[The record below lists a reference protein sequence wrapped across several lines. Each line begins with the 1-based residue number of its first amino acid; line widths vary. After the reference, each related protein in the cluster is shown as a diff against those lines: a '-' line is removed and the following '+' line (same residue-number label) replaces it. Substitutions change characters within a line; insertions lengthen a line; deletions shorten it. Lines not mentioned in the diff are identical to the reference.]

1 MEYNTSLSKL
11 IIPEYGRN
19 VQKMV
24 HSIIDIENRE
34 KRNHQAKSIIEVMG
48 NLNPHLRDV
57 PDFKH
62 KLWDHLF
69 IMSDFHLDVDSPYDR
84 PSKESFEEKFRNR
97 EWIDAA
103 RQQLTK
109 AERAILYQTGFRF
122 GKMTVTEAV
131 LHMLQDDPLLPFLR
145 ATFTDEERLSNFS
158 QLCIHFS
165 NQSAKI
171 PLVIQYRAETIAG
184 ACIWMTLK
192 LFKVDDVSLRD
203 PKPWYCKYSITHD
216 ALQGNLNCSW
226 IFLFIVF
233 PYSIN

>member
-24 HSIIDIENRE
+24 HSIIDIEDRE

-84 PSKESFEEKFRNR
+84 PSKESFEEKPEMLKYSDNNIKFRHYGKILPLIIKR
-97 EWIDAA
+97 TID
-103 RQQLTK
+103 LDEGEYK
-109 AERAILYQTGFRF
+109 
-122 GKMTVTEAV
+122 
-131 LHMLQDDPLLPFLR
+131 DFLV
-145 ATFTDEERLSNFS
+145 F
-158 QLCIHFS
+158 
-165 NQSAKI
+165 
-171 PLVIQYRAETIAG
+171 TIANHMKKSYLTWNK
-184 ACIWMTLK
+184 ANVEDEVILKHLSQMSDYKLSMKETYKLSSFSDVKTLK
-192 LFKVDDVSLRD
+192 NYK
-203 PKPWYCKYSITHD
+203 KNYSRGRNH
-216 ALQGNLNCSW
+216 GKRK
-226 IFLFIVF
+226 
-233 PYSIN
+233 

>member
-24 HSIIDIENRE
+24 HSIIAIEDRE

-84 PSKESFEEKFRNR
+84 PSKESFEEKPEKLKYSDNNIKFRHYGKILPLIIKR
-97 EWIDAA
+97 TID
-103 RQQLTK
+103 LDEGEYK
-109 AERAILYQTGFRF
+109 
-122 GKMTVTEAV
+122 
-131 LHMLQDDPLLPFLR
+131 DFLV
-145 ATFTDEERLSNFS
+145 F
-158 QLCIHFS
+158 
-165 NQSAKI
+165 
-171 PLVIQYRAETIAG
+171 TIANHMKKSYLTWNK
-184 ACIWMTLK
+184 ANVEDEVILK
-192 LFKVDDVSLRD
+192 HLSQMSDDKLSMKETFKLSSFSDV
-203 PKPWYCKYSITHD
+203 KTQKNYKKNYSRGRNH
-216 ALQGNLNCSW
+216 AKRK
-226 IFLFIVF
+226 
-233 PYSIN
+233 

>member
-24 HSIIDIENRE
+24 HSIIAIDDRE

-84 PSKESFEEKFRNR
+84 PSKESFEEKPEMLKYSDNNIKFRHYGKILPLIIKR
-97 EWIDAA
+97 TID
-103 RQQLTK
+103 LDEGEYK
-109 AERAILYQTGFRF
+109 
-122 GKMTVTEAV
+122 
-131 LHMLQDDPLLPFLR
+131 DFLV
-145 ATFTDEERLSNFS
+145 F
-158 QLCIHFS
+158 
-165 NQSAKI
+165 
-171 PLVIQYRAETIAG
+171 TIANHMKKSYLTWNK
-184 ACIWMTLK
+184 ANVEDEVILK
-192 LFKVDDVSLRD
+192 HLSQMSDDKLSMKETFKLSSFSDVKTQKSY
-203 PKPWYCKYSITHD
+203 KKNYSRGRNH
-216 ALQGNLNCSW
+216 GKRK
-226 IFLFIVF
+226 
-233 PYSIN
+233 

>member
-24 HSIIDIENRE
+24 HSIIAIEDRE

-84 PSKESFEEKFRNR
+84 PSKESFEEKPEMLKYSDNNIKFPHYGKILPLIIKRT
-97 EWIDAA
+97 ID
-103 RQQLTK
+103 LDEGEYK
-109 AERAILYQTGFRF
+109 
-122 GKMTVTEAV
+122 
-131 LHMLQDDPLLPFLR
+131 DFLV
-145 ATFTDEERLSNFS
+145 F
-158 QLCIHFS
+158 
-165 NQSAKI
+165 
-171 PLVIQYRAETIAG
+171 TIANHMKKSYLTWNK
-184 ACIWMTLK
+184 ANVEDEVILK
-192 LFKVDDVSLRD
+192 HLSQISDDKLSMKETFKLSSFSDVKTQRTY
-203 PKPWYCKYSITHD
+203 KKNYSRGRNH
-216 ALQGNLNCSW
+216 GKRK
-226 IFLFIVF
+226 
-233 PYSIN
+233 

>member
-24 HSIIDIENRE
+24 HSIIEIEDRE

-84 PSKESFEEKFRNR
+84 PSKESFEEKPEKLKYSDNNIKFRHYGKILPLIIKR
-97 EWIDAA
+97 TID
-103 RQQLTK
+103 LDEGEYK
-109 AERAILYQTGFRF
+109 
-122 GKMTVTEAV
+122 
-131 LHMLQDDPLLPFLR
+131 DFLV
-145 ATFTDEERLSNFS
+145 F
-158 QLCIHFS
+158 
-165 NQSAKI
+165 
-171 PLVIQYRAETIAG
+171 TIANHMKKSYLTWNK
-184 ACIWMTLK
+184 ANVEDEVILK
-192 LFKVDDVSLRD
+192 HLSQMSDDKLSMKETFKLSSFSDV
-203 PKPWYCKYSITHD
+203 KTQKNYKKNYSRGRSH
-216 ALQGNLNCSW
+216 GKRK
-226 IFLFIVF
+226 
-233 PYSIN
+233 

>member
-24 HSIIDIENRE
+24 HSIIAIEDRE

-84 PSKESFEEKFRNR
+84 PSKESFEEKPEMLKYSDNNIKFRHYGKILPLIIKR
-97 EWIDAA
+97 TID
-103 RQQLTK
+103 LDEGEYK
-109 AERAILYQTGFRF
+109 
-122 GKMTVTEAV
+122 
-131 LHMLQDDPLLPFLR
+131 DFLV
-145 ATFTDEERLSNFS
+145 F
-158 QLCIHFS
+158 
-165 NQSAKI
+165 
-171 PLVIQYRAETIAG
+171 TIANHMKKSYLTWNK
-184 ACIWMTLK
+184 AN
-192 LFKVDDVSLRD
+192 VEDDVILKHLSQMSDDKLIMKETFKLSSFLD
-203 PKPWYCKYSITHD
+203 VKTQKNYKKNYSRGRNH
-216 ALQGNLNCSW
+216 GKRK
-226 IFLFIVF
+226 
-233 PYSIN
+233 

>member
-24 HSIIDIENRE
+24 HSIIDIEDRE

-84 PSKESFEEKFRNR
+84 PSKESFEEKPEMLKYSDNNIKFRHYGKILPLIIKR
-97 EWIDAA
+97 TID
-103 RQQLTK
+103 LDEGEYK
-109 AERAILYQTGFRF
+109 
-122 GKMTVTEAV
+122 
-131 LHMLQDDPLLPFLR
+131 DFL
-145 ATFTDEERLSNFS
+145 
-158 QLCIHFS
+158 
-165 NQSAKI
+165 
-171 PLVIQYRAETIAG
+171 VYTIANHMKKSYLTWNK
-184 ACIWMTLK
+184 ANVEDEIILNHLSQMSDDK
-192 LFKVDDVSLRD
+192 LSMKETFKLSSFSDV
-203 PKPWYCKYSITHD
+203 KTQKNYKK
-216 ALQGNLNCSW
+216 NL
-226 IFLFIVF
+226 V
-233 PYSIN
+233 

>member
-24 HSIIDIENRE
+24 HSIIEIEDRE

-84 PSKESFEEKFRNR
+84 PSKESFEEKPEMLKYSDNSIKFRHYGKILPLMIKR
-97 EWIDAA
+97 TID
-103 RQQLTK
+103 L
-109 AERAILYQTGFRF
+109 
-122 GKMTVTEAV
+122 
-131 LHMLQDDPLLPFLR
+131 DDGEYKDFLV
-145 ATFTDEERLSNFS
+145 F
-158 QLCIHFS
+158 
-165 NQSAKI
+165 
-171 PLVIQYRAETIAG
+171 TIANHMKKCYLTWNK
-184 ACIWMTLK
+184 ANVEDEVILK
-192 LFKVDDVSLRD
+192 HLSQMSDDKLSMKETFKLSSFSDV
-203 PKPWYCKYSITHD
+203 KTQKNYKKNYSRGRNH
-216 ALQGNLNCSW
+216 GKRK
-226 IFLFIVF
+226 
-233 PYSIN
+233 

>member
-24 HSIIDIENRE
+24 HSIIAIEDRE

-84 PSKESFEEKFRNR
+84 PSKESFEEKP
-97 EWIDAA
+97 E
-103 RQQLTK
+103 
-109 AERAILYQTGFRF
+109 
-122 GKMTVTEAV
+122 
-131 LHMLQDDPLLPFLR
+131 ML
-145 ATFTDEERLSNFS
+145 
-158 QLCIHFS
+158 
-165 NQSAKI
+165 
-171 PLVIQYRAETIAG
+171 
-184 ACIWMTLK
+184 
-192 LFKVDDVSLRD
+192 
-203 PKPWYCKYSITHD
+203 KYSDNNIKFRHYGKILPLIIKRTID
-216 ALQGNLNCSW
+216 LDECEYKD
-226 IFLFIVF
+226 FLVF
-233 PYSIN
+233 AIANHMKKSYLTWNKANVEDEVILKHLSQISNDKLSMKETFKLSSFSDVKTQKNYKKNYSRGRNHGKRK

>member
-24 HSIIDIENRE
+24 HSIIAIEDRE

-84 PSKESFEEKFRNR
+84 PSKESFEEKPEMLKYSDNNIKFRHYGKILPLIIKR
-97 EWIDAA
+97 TID
-103 RQQLTK
+103 LDEGEYK
-109 AERAILYQTGFRF
+109 
-122 GKMTVTEAV
+122 
-131 LHMLQDDPLLPFLR
+131 DFLV
-145 ATFTDEERLSNFS
+145 F
-158 QLCIHFS
+158 
-165 NQSAKI
+165 
-171 PLVIQYRAETIAG
+171 TIANHMKKSYLTWNK
-184 ACIWMTLK
+184 ANVEDEVILK
-192 LFKVDDVSLRD
+192 HLSQMSDDKLSMKVTFKLSSFSDV
-203 PKPWYCKYSITHD
+203 KPQKNYKKNYSRGRNH
-216 ALQGNLNCSW
+216 GKRK
-226 IFLFIVF
+226 
-233 PYSIN
+233 

>member
-24 HSIIDIENRE
+24 HSIIDIEDRE

-84 PSKESFEEKFRNR
+84 PSKESFEEKPEMLKYSDNNIKFRHYGKILPLIIKR
-97 EWIDAA
+97 TID
-103 RQQLTK
+103 LDEGEYK
-109 AERAILYQTGFRF
+109 
-122 GKMTVTEAV
+122 
-131 LHMLQDDPLLPFLR
+131 DFLV
-145 ATFTDEERLSNFS
+145 F
-158 QLCIHFS
+158 
-165 NQSAKI
+165 
-171 PLVIQYRAETIAG
+171 TIANHMKKCYLTWNK
-184 ACIWMTLK
+184 ANVEDEVILK
-192 LFKVDDVSLRD
+192 HLSQMSDDKLSMKETFKLSSFSDV
-203 PKPWYCKYSITHD
+203 KTQKNYKKNYSSGRNH
-216 ALQGNLNCSW
+216 GKRK
-226 IFLFIVF
+226 
-233 PYSIN
+233 

>member
-24 HSIIDIENRE
+24 HSIIDIEDRE

-84 PSKESFEEKFRNR
+84 PSKESFEEKPEMLKYSDNNIKFRHYGKILPLIIKR
-97 EWIDAA
+97 TID
-103 RQQLTK
+103 LDEGEYK
-109 AERAILYQTGFRF
+109 
-122 GKMTVTEAV
+122 
-131 LHMLQDDPLLPFLR
+131 DFLV
-145 ATFTDEERLSNFS
+145 F
-158 QLCIHFS
+158 
-165 NQSAKI
+165 
-171 PLVIQYRAETIAG
+171 TIANHMKKSYLTWNK
-184 ACIWMTLK
+184 ANVEDEVILK
-192 LFKVDDVSLRD
+192 HLSQMSDDKLSMKETFKLSSFSDV
-203 PKPWYCKYSITHD
+203 KTQKNYKKNYSRARNH
-216 ALQGNLNCSW
+216 GKRK
-226 IFLFIVF
+226 
-233 PYSIN
+233 

>member
-24 HSIIDIENRE
+24 HSIIAIEDRE

-84 PSKESFEEKFRNR
+84 PSKESFGEKPEMLKYSDNNIKFRHYGKILPLIIKR
-97 EWIDAA
+97 TIDIDEGEY
-103 RQQLTK
+103 K
-109 AERAILYQTGFRF
+109 
-122 GKMTVTEAV
+122 
-131 LHMLQDDPLLPFLR
+131 DFLV
-145 ATFTDEERLSNFS
+145 F
-158 QLCIHFS
+158 
-165 NQSAKI
+165 
-171 PLVIQYRAETIAG
+171 TIANHMKKSYLTWNK
-184 ACIWMTLK
+184 ANVEDEVILK
-192 LFKVDDVSLRD
+192 HLSQMSDDKLSMKETFKLSSFSDV
-203 PKPWYCKYSITHD
+203 KTQKNYKKNYSRGRNH
-216 ALQGNLNCSW
+216 GKRK
-226 IFLFIVF
+226 
-233 PYSIN
+233 

>member
-24 HSIIDIENRE
+24 HSIIAIEDRE

-84 PSKESFEEKFRNR
+84 PSKESFEEKPEMLKYSDNNIKFRHYGKILPLIIKR
-97 EWIDAA
+97 TID
-103 RQQLTK
+103 LDEGEYK
-109 AERAILYQTGFRF
+109 
-122 GKMTVTEAV
+122 
-131 LHMLQDDPLLPFLR
+131 DFLV
-145 ATFTDEERLSNFS
+145 F
-158 QLCIHFS
+158 
-165 NQSAKI
+165 
-171 PLVIQYRAETIAG
+171 TIANHMKKSYLTWNK
-184 ACIWMTLK
+184 ANVEDEVILK
-192 LFKVDDVSLRD
+192 HLSQISDDKLSMKETFKLSSFSDIKTQKSY
-203 PKPWYCKYSITHD
+203 KKNYSRGRNH
-216 ALQGNLNCSW
+216 GKRK
-226 IFLFIVF
+226 
-233 PYSIN
+233 

>member
-24 HSIIDIENRE
+24 HSIIAIEDRE

-84 PSKESFEEKFRNR
+84 PSKESFEEKPEILKYSDNNIKFRHYGKILPLIIKR
-97 EWIDAA
+97 TID
-103 RQQLTK
+103 LDEGEYK
-109 AERAILYQTGFRF
+109 
-122 GKMTVTEAV
+122 
-131 LHMLQDDPLLPFLR
+131 DFLV
-145 ATFTDEERLSNFS
+145 F
-158 QLCIHFS
+158 
-165 NQSAKI
+165 
-171 PLVIQYRAETIAG
+171 TIANHMKKSYLTWNK
-184 ACIWMTLK
+184 ANVEDEVILK
-192 LFKVDDVSLRD
+192 HLSQMSDDKLSMKETFKLSSFSDV
-203 PKPWYCKYSITHD
+203 KTQKNYKKNYSRGRNH
-216 ALQGNLNCSW
+216 GKRK
-226 IFLFIVF
+226 
-233 PYSIN
+233 

>member
-24 HSIIDIENRE
+24 HSIIGIEDRE

-84 PSKESFEEKFRNR
+84 PSKESFEEKPEMLKYSDNNIKFRHYGKILPLIIKR
-97 EWIDAA
+97 TID
-103 RQQLTK
+103 LDEGEYK
-109 AERAILYQTGFRF
+109 
-122 GKMTVTEAV
+122 
-131 LHMLQDDPLLPFLR
+131 DFLV
-145 ATFTDEERLSNFS
+145 F
-158 QLCIHFS
+158 
-165 NQSAKI
+165 
-171 PLVIQYRAETIAG
+171 TIANHMKKSYLTWNK
-184 ACIWMTLK
+184 ANVEDEVILKHLSQMSDDKLSMKETFKLSSFSDVKTLK
-192 LFKVDDVSLRD
+192 NYK
-203 PKPWYCKYSITHD
+203 KNYSR
-216 ALQGNLNCSW
+216 GRNNGKRK
-226 IFLFIVF
+226 
-233 PYSIN
+233 

>member
-24 HSIIDIENRE
+24 HSIIDIEDRE

-84 PSKESFEEKFRNR
+84 PSKESFEEKPEMLKYSDNNIKFRHYGKILPLIIKR
-97 EWIDAA
+97 TID
-103 RQQLTK
+103 LDEGEYK
-109 AERAILYQTGFRF
+109 
-122 GKMTVTEAV
+122 
-131 LHMLQDDPLLPFLR
+131 DFLV
-145 ATFTDEERLSNFS
+145 F
-158 QLCIHFS
+158 
-165 NQSAKI
+165 
-171 PLVIQYRAETIAG
+171 TIANHMKKSYLTWNK
-184 ACIWMTLK
+184 ANVEDEVILK
-192 LFKVDDVSLRD
+192 HLSQMSDDKLSMKETFKLSSFSDVKIQKNYKKNHSRGRNHG
-203 PKPWYCKYSITHD
+203 KRK
-216 ALQGNLNCSW
+216 
-226 IFLFIVF
+226 
-233 PYSIN
+233 

>member
-24 HSIIDIENRE
+24 HSIIDIEDRE

-84 PSKESFEEKFRNR
+84 PSKESFEEKPEMLKYSDNNIKFRHYGKILPLIIR
-97 EWIDAA
+97 RTID
-103 RQQLTK
+103 LDEGEYK
-109 AERAILYQTGFRF
+109 
-122 GKMTVTEAV
+122 
-131 LHMLQDDPLLPFLR
+131 DFLV
-145 ATFTDEERLSNFS
+145 F
-158 QLCIHFS
+158 
-165 NQSAKI
+165 
-171 PLVIQYRAETIAG
+171 TIANHMKKSYLTWNK
-184 ACIWMTLK
+184 ANVEDEVILK
-192 LFKVDDVSLRD
+192 HLSQMSDDKLSMKETFKLASFSDVKTQRNY
-203 PKPWYCKYSITHD
+203 KKNYSRGRNH
-216 ALQGNLNCSW
+216 GKRK
-226 IFLFIVF
+226 
-233 PYSIN
+233 

>member
-24 HSIIDIENRE
+24 HSIIDIEDSE

-84 PSKESFEEKFRNR
+84 PSKESFEEKPEMLKYSDNNIKFRHYGKILPLIIKR
-97 EWIDAA
+97 TID
-103 RQQLTK
+103 LDEGEYK
-109 AERAILYQTGFRF
+109 
-122 GKMTVTEAV
+122 
-131 LHMLQDDPLLPFLR
+131 DFLV
-145 ATFTDEERLSNFS
+145 F
-158 QLCIHFS
+158 
-165 NQSAKI
+165 
-171 PLVIQYRAETIAG
+171 TIANHMKKSYLTWNK
-184 ACIWMTLK
+184 ANVEDEVILKHLSQMSDYKLSMKETYKLSSFSDVKTLK
-192 LFKVDDVSLRD
+192 NYK
-203 PKPWYCKYSITHD
+203 KNYSRGRSH
-216 ALQGNLNCSW
+216 GKRK
-226 IFLFIVF
+226 
-233 PYSIN
+233 

>member
-24 HSIIDIENRE
+24 HSIIAIEDRE

-84 PSKESFEEKFRNR
+84 PSKESFEEKPEMLKYSDNNIKFRHYGKILPLIIKR
-97 EWIDAA
+97 TID
-103 RQQLTK
+103 LDEGEYK
-109 AERAILYQTGFRF
+109 
-122 GKMTVTEAV
+122 
-131 LHMLQDDPLLPFLR
+131 DFLV
-145 ATFTDEERLSNFS
+145 F
-158 QLCIHFS
+158 
-165 NQSAKI
+165 
-171 PLVIQYRAETIAG
+171 TIANHMKKSYLTWNK
-184 ACIWMTLK
+184 AN
-192 LFKVDDVSLRD
+192 VEDDVILKHLSQMSDDKLCMKESFKLSSFSD
-203 PKPWYCKYSITHD
+203 VKTQKHYKKNYSRGRNH
-216 ALQGNLNCSW
+216 GKRK
-226 IFLFIVF
+226 
-233 PYSIN
+233 

>member
-24 HSIIDIENRE
+24 HSIIAIDDRE

-84 PSKESFEEKFRNR
+84 PSKESFEEKPEMLKYSDNNIKFRHYGKILPLIIR
-97 EWIDAA
+97 RTID
-103 RQQLTK
+103 LDEGEYK
-109 AERAILYQTGFRF
+109 
-122 GKMTVTEAV
+122 
-131 LHMLQDDPLLPFLR
+131 DFLV
-145 ATFTDEERLSNFS
+145 F
-158 QLCIHFS
+158 
-165 NQSAKI
+165 
-171 PLVIQYRAETIAG
+171 TIANHMKKSYLTWNK
-184 ACIWMTLK
+184 ANVEDEVILK
-192 LFKVDDVSLRD
+192 HLSQMSDDKLSMKETFKLSSFSDV
-203 PKPWYCKYSITHD
+203 KTQKNYKKNYSRGRNH
-216 ALQGNLNCSW
+216 GKRK
-226 IFLFIVF
+226 
-233 PYSIN
+233 

>member
-24 HSIIDIENRE
+24 HSIIDIEDRE

-84 PSKESFEEKFRNR
+84 PSKESFEEKPEMLKYSDNNIKFRHYGKILPLIIKR
-97 EWIDAA
+97 TID
-103 RQQLTK
+103 LDEGEYK
-109 AERAILYQTGFRF
+109 
-122 GKMTVTEAV
+122 
-131 LHMLQDDPLLPFLR
+131 DFLV
-145 ATFTDEERLSNFS
+145 F
-158 QLCIHFS
+158 
-165 NQSAKI
+165 
-171 PLVIQYRAETIAG
+171 TIANHMKKCYLTWNK
-184 ACIWMTLK
+184 ANVEDEVILK
-192 LFKVDDVSLRD
+192 HLSQMSNDKLCMKDTFKLSSFSDV
-203 PKPWYCKYSITHD
+203 KTQKNYKKNYSRGRSH
-216 ALQGNLNCSW
+216 GKRK
-226 IFLFIVF
+226 
-233 PYSIN
+233 